1 VADAPAGIAVLPSTA
16 TGLATV
22 AVKVSPDELIFE
34 PTAWPKRTVSI
45 VPAGTTKA
53 FGASGLGADFIFD
66 IFDIAEPESAV
77 RLFGAVDAV
86 LSLEFDA
93 VESAGLRLQPSTVK
107 ER

>member
-1 VADAPAGIAVLPSTA
+1 
-16 TGLATV
+16 
-22 AVKVSPDELIFE
+22 VKVSPDELIFE

-93 VESAGLRLQPSTVK
+93 VLSLEFDAVESAGLRLQPSTVK